1 MMASPRA
8 APPEASGASDQDQST
23 TQKADRMYR
32 EQLVGAYR
40 LLQETVGCVLA
51 FDEITGRPGAA
62 PLHAVLENPRLQ
74 QLQDADSARA
84 AIELVTQLC
93 CEEEGSGSGP
103 ATEDALRQ
111 REQDL
116 QAREAELLAREAA
129 IGSQEQRI
137 Q

>member
-1 MMASPRA
+1 MASPRA

-23 TQKADRMYR
+23 TQKADRKYR

-40 LLQETVGCVLA
+40 LLQESVGCVLA

-93 CEEEGSGSGP
+93 CEAGGCGP
-103 ATEDALRQ
+103 DLAT
-111 REQDL
+111 
-116 QAREAELLAREAA
+116 
-129 IGSQEQRI
+129 
-137 Q
+137 